1 MSGKA
6 QMWGQWR
13 RELRQGFSS
22 VSRRQ
27 EAGSAAVQARQNL
40 LVVGGPLGGNWKSAV
55 CPLQST
61 KGHNSFS
68 VGNWGRRI
76 CLNKIA
82 RLSEC
87 ESHSQKFCALYK
99 GMQIRNHLL

>member
-1 MSGKA
+1 MCR
-6 QMWGQWR
+6 QWR

-40 LVVGGPLGGNWKSAV
+40 LVVGGPLGGNWRSAV